1 MRFIHSIGIV
11 TLLAVGGTLAYAQD
25 STAKED
31 IKEAGRATKRA
42 AKKTGAATKKTA
54 KKAAHS
60 TANAVDKGAK
70 KVKEKTQE

>member
-1 MRFIHSIGIV
+1 MRFIGSIGIAA
-11 TLLAVGGTLAYAQD
+11 LLAVGAYAQD

-31 IKEAGRATKRA
+31 IKEAGRATKHA
-42 AKKTGAATKKTA
+42 AKKTGSATKKTT

-70 KVKEKTQE
+70 KVKEKTE